1 MSATPGGP
9 ELGVPAD
16 PMRWWGIR
24 EIVRLA
30 VPTVLTTVSMT
41 LMQFVDGLMVA
52 RVGVDSMS
60 AQLPGG
66 MASFTPQC
74 FFIGLL
80 SCVST
85 FAAQYL
91 GAKRPELG
99 AVYAWQGLW
108 LSAAAAAA
116 MAVLVPTAG
125 PLMSLFRHS
134 PEVFVLEVP
143 YFQIL
148 IGGSIFALASAA
160 LGGFF
165 VGLHRPVIPLIA
177 GVVGNVVNFVVAL
190 VLIFG
195 LTGFPRLG
203 LVGAGIGSVAGMAV
217 QAGVMAWFF
226 LAGRRSAEGEVRRSW
241 RPAWGPM
248 KDLIRL
254 GAPAGAMF
262 VGDVLMWTI
271 FMGGIVGGFGVAT
284 LAATNILWRYWPL
297 CFMPAIGVGNAVT
310 AIVGRYCGAGQPR
323 LAWRRA
329 HAGLMLVEA
338 YMITMGVVLWLYR
351 DPLVGI
357 FNDSRD
363 PTVQAIA
370 TQTFIFILLCQA
382 FDALNVIFIG
392 ALRGAGDTL
401 WPSLIQI
408 ALAYG
413 LGVGGA
419 ALVAARFPE
428 WGVLGPW
435 VVASLYIALLGLVMW
450 LRFLGGKWRTMSVVP
465 ENAVND

>member
-1 MSATPGGP
+1 MNVMNETEP
-9 ELGVPAD
+9 PAVMRD
-16 PMRWWGIR
+16 FARWWGIR
-24 EIVRLA
+24 EIVHLA

-52 RVGVDSMS
+52 RVGVESMS

-91 GAKRPELG
+91 GAKRPERG
-99 AVYAWQGLW
+99 AAYAWQGLW
-108 LSAAAAAA
+108 LSVAAAAA

-125 PLMSLFRHS
+125 PLMSLFRHP
-134 PEVFVLEVP
+134 PEVFALEVP

-148 IGGSIFALASAA
+148 IGGSIFAVASAV

-165 VGLHRPVIPLIA
+165 VGLHRPVIPFVA
-177 GVVGNVVNFVVAL
+177 GVAGNAVNFVVAL

-195 LTGFPRLG
+195 LVGFPRLG
-203 LVGAGIGSVAGMAV
+203 LTGAAIGSVAGMSV

-226 LAGRRSAEGEVRRSW
+226 LAGRLSAECRVRSQW

-262 VGDVLMWTI
+262 VSDVLMWTI
-271 FMGGIVGGFGVAT
+271 FMGGIVGGFGVQAM
-284 LAATNILWRYWPL
+284 AATNILARYWPL
-297 CFMPAIGVGNAVT
+297 CFMPAVGIGNAVT
-310 AIVGRYCGAGQPR
+310 AIVGRYCGAGRPR

-329 HAGLMLVEA
+329 HAGLILVEI

-351 DPLVGI
+351 EPLVGI

-382 FDALNVIFIG
+382 FDALNVIFVG

-401 WPSLIQI
+401 WPSVIQI

-419 ALVAARFPE
+419 ALMAARFPE
-428 WGVLGPW
+428 WGVFGPW
-435 VVASLYIALLGLVMW
+435 VVASLYIVLLGVVMW
-450 LRFLGGKWRTMSVVP
+450 MRFLGGKWRTMAVVH
-465 ENAVND
+465 EDAVND

>member
-1 MSATPGGP
+1 
-9 ELGVPAD
+9 
-16 PMRWWGIR
+16 MRWWGIR
-24 EIVRLA
+24 EIVHLA

-52 RVGVDSMS
+52 RVGVDAMS
-60 AQLPGG
+60 AQLPGS

-91 GAKRPELG
+91 GAKRPERG
-99 AVYAWQGLW
+99 AAYAWQGLW
-108 LSAAAAAA
+108 LSVAAATAL
-116 MAVLVPTAG
+116 AVLVPTAR
-125 PLMSLFRHS
+125 PLMSLFHHP
-134 PEVFVLEVP
+134 PEVFALEVP

-160 LGGFF
+160 LSGFF
-165 VGLHRPVIPLIA
+165 VGLHRPVIPFIA
-177 GVVGNVVNFVVAL
+177 GVVGNAVNFVVAL

-195 LTGFPRLG
+195 LAGFPRLG
-203 LVGAGIGSVAGMAV
+203 LVGAGIGSVAGMAF
-217 QAGVMAWFF
+217 QMGVMAWFF
-226 LAGRRSAEGEVRRSW
+226 LGGRLSAEYQVRRQW

-262 VGDVLMWTI
+262 LSDVLMWTI

-297 CFMPAIGVGNAVT
+297 CFMPAIGVSIAVT

-357 FNDSRD
+357 FNDAAD

-413 LGVGGA
+413 LGVGGS

-428 WGVLGPW
+428 WGVFGPW

-450 LRFLGGKWRTMSVVP
+450 LRFLGGRWRTMAVVQAP
-465 ENAVND
+465 AAGE